1 MAHHVA
7 IAYPD
12 HARATEVIA
21 ALKRLE
27 AEGVVELKKA
37 VAIIHERERQLGAGS
52 VIAQSTIGALAGAV
66 VGALLGLAFS
76 DLWLGTLI
84 GAIVGAL
91 SGLMIAFARSE
102 EPHSYGFGSFGRQAA
117 GRLPDGGAAV
127 LMLVRKNDPEK
138 TIATLKE
145 YGGRVLHTTLPAD
158 VDSQLR
164 AAVGNLAPA
173 A

>member
-1 MAHHVA
+1 VAHHVA

-37 VAIIHERERQLGAGS
+37 VAVIHDRERQLGIGS
-52 VIAQSTIGALAGAV
+52 VLAQTTAGVLAGAV
-66 VGALLGLAFS
+66 VGVALGLAFGE
-76 DLWLGTLI
+76 LGLGTLI

-91 SGLMIAFARSE
+91 SGLMIAFARSD
-102 EPHSYGFGSFGRQAA
+102 EPQSYGFGSFGQQVA
-117 GRLPDGGAAV
+117 GGLPDGTAAV

-138 TIATLKE
+138 AIATLQQ
-145 YGGRVLHTTLPAD
+145 YGGRVIHTTLPTDIEA
-158 VDSQLR
+158 QLR
-164 AAVGNLAPA
+164 TAVSQLAPA